1 MGEEKDLLSTSL
13 LELRRGTLTIS
24 VLSQMK
30 EPKYGY
36 ALVQSLEEKG
46 VAIDPNTL
54 YPLLRRL
61 ENQGLLESKWETGGT
76 KPRKYYQR
84 TEFGNEI
91 YEQLKTYWENLSVG
105 IERLLKEEEP

>member
-1 MGEEKDLLSTSL
+1 MSEEKELMANLI
-13 LELRRGTLTIS
+13 LELRRGMLTIS

-36 ALVQSLEEKG
+36 ALVQRLEEKG

-61 ENQGLLESKWETGGT
+61 ESQGLLKSKWETGGA

-84 TEFGNEI
+84 TEYGTEI
-91 YEQLKTYWENLSVG
+91 YEQLKIYWKDLSAG
-105 IERLLKEEEP
+105 IDRLLREGEV

>member
-1 MGEEKDLLSTSL
+1 MGEEKDLLSSLL

-61 ENQGLLESKWETGGT
+61 ENQGLLESKWETGGA

-84 TEFGNEI
+84 TKCGTEI
-91 YEQLKTYWENLSVG
+91 YEKLKAYWQNLSAG
-105 IERLLKEEEP
+105 MDRLLREEES

>member
-1 MGEEKDLLSTSL
+1 MGEEKDLLSTLL

-91 YEQLKTYWENLSVG
+91 YEQLKTYWGNLSVG

>member
-1 MGEEKDLLSTSL
+1 MGEEKDLLSTLL

-24 VLSQMK
+24 VLSQMDK
-30 EPKYGY
+30 PKYGY

-61 ENQGLLESKWETGGT
+61 ESQGLLESKWETSGA

-84 TEFGNEI
+84 TEYGTQI
-91 YEQLKTYWENLSVG
+91 YGQMKIYWRNLSAG
-105 IERLLKEEEP
+105 IERLLREEEV

>member
-1 MGEEKDLLSTSL
+1 MGEEKDLLSTLL

-24 VLSQMK
+24 VLSQMDK
-30 EPKYGY
+30 PKYGY

-61 ENQGLLESKWETGGT
+61 ESQKLLESKWETSGA

-84 TEFGNEI
+84 TEYGTEI
-91 YEQLKTYWENLSVG
+91 YEKMKIYWQNLSAG
-105 IERLLKEEEP
+105 MERLLGEGKL

>member
-1 MGEEKDLLSTSL
+1 MGEEKNLLSTLL

-61 ENQGLLESKWETGGT
+61 EGQGLLESRWETGGA

-84 TEFGNEI
+84 TEYGTVI
-91 YEQLKTYWENLSVG
+91 YKQLKDYWKSLSAG
-105 IERLLKEEEP
+105 MERLLREEEA